1 MSIKFPKWAICAINS
16 QMANFFWN
24 DQEDRHNYHLANMQL
39 IAQKKEFGGL
49 GIPDHRNLNLCL
61 LGAWVSRYLLNENT
75 LWRNIIDFKCET
87 DKPNIFCCLEVGVS
101 PFWKV
106 LTKST
111 HWNLKALFAKLQNA
125 DQVCQ
130 SIWPVNWQRKNKPS
144 NSRVYRLDFQTTL
157 TRGIS
162 KALPIQKMTKD
173 RERWACNKRD
183 LLRIGNELLMPM
195 SN

>member
-1 MSIKFPKWAICAINS
+1 MVDKVIKRIAGWRGKLLSYGDILTLIKSCLASIPIYLMSIIKFPKWAIDAINS

-24 DQEDRHNYHLANMQL
+24 DQEDRHKYHLANMQL

-49 GIPDHRNLNLCL
+49 GIPDLRNLNLCL

-130 SIWPVNWQRKNKPS
+130 SI
-144 NSRVYRLDFQTTL
+144 
-157 TRGIS
+157 
-162 KALPIQKMTKD
+162 
-173 RERWACNKRD
+173 
-183 LLRIGNELLMPM
+183 
-195 SN
+195 